1 MSAFPVAN
9 SARQIIAIQRLSV
22 TFLDAQ
28 LKQDPIAQ
36 EWLGRD
42 AERWLEPV
50 GEWRRK

>member
-1 MSAFPVAN
+1 
-9 SARQIIAIQRLSV
+9 
-22 TFLDAQ
+22 